1 MTYHSK
7 SLDIDTVEYIIN
19 MLKQEWYDLNNM
31 ATLVDETPR
40 DIGIRLGK
48 KCQIIKTINDL
59 SNQKRYL

>member
-1 MTYHSK
+1 
-7 SLDIDTVEYIIN
+7 

-31 ATLVDETPR
+31 AALVNETPR